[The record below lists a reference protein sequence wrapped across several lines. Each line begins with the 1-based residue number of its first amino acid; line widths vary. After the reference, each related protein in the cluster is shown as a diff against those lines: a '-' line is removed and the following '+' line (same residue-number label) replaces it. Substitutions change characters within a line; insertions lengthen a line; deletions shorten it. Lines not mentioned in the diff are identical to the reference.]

1 MTSIWLDHLDFILS
15 KLDDT
20 YQFFASNPEADMAA
34 KKDEVQRALDEIGQQ
49 LPPVTPKGKTG
60 AQAAPKNFDGK
71 RFLKNILVLWKAG
84 NPFIPGI
91 GGHIS
96 TAIEGAIEEI
106 AAGNK
111 SDPGSSATVR
121 TSNSHGE
128 YPG

>member
-1 MTSIWLDHLDFILS
+1 
-15 KLDDT
+15 
-20 YQFFASNPEADMAA
+20 MAA
-34 KKDEVQRALDEIGQQ
+34 KKTEVQRALDEIGQQ
-49 LPPVTPKGKTG
+49 LPSVTPKGKTG
-60 AQAAPKNFDGK
+60 AQAAMGKFDGQL
-71 RFLKNILVLWKAG
+71 FLKRLLVIWKAG
-84 NPFIPGI
+84 NPFIPGV

-96 TAIEGAIEEI
+96 TAIEQAIEEI